1 MDKLIAGYRRFRA
14 NFYEQHRSEFERLSA
29 KGQKPGAMIIGCSDA
44 RVDPAINFDTG
55 PGEVFMVRNVA
66 NVVPPYAP
74 DGDQHGTSAAIEF
87 AVKGL
92 EVPNIVILGHAKCG
106 GIAALVD
113 AEPQTES
120 KTDFIDLWMA
130 VARPA
135 RRAAF
140 ARATAENRQDDR
152 DHVCALCERAN
163 VRVGLANLRTFPW
176 IAERE
181 KAGTLALHGWYFDI
195 TKGELYRMNALEE
208 FELVPPQGE

>member
-1 MDKLIAGYRRFRA
+1 MDALIKGYRRFRA
-14 NFYEQHRSEFERLSA
+14 GYYEQRKETFENLSA
-29 KGQKPGAMIIGCSDA
+29 LGQKPQAMIIGCSDA

-74 DGDQHGTSAAIEF
+74 DGDHHGTSAALEF
-87 AVKGL
+87 AMKGL
-92 EVPNIVILGHAKCG
+92 EIPNIVILGHAKCG

-113 AEPQTES
+113 KEPGDAPS
-120 KTDFIDLWMA
+120 NDFLDLWMQ

-140 ARATAENRQDDR
+140 RAAEAVGKADDR
-152 DHVCALCERAN
+152 KHVCRLCEKEN
-163 VRVGLANLRTFPW
+163 VRIGIANLRSFPW

-181 KAGTLALHGWYFDI
+181 KAGKVALHGWYFDI
-195 TKGELYRMNALEE
+195 TRGELYRLDETSGQ
-208 FELVPPQGE
+208 FDLVPPT